1 MTYNNLKLCGFSVWT
16 RTPKGQLRVRFPQ
29 GTVNISGNENSFIAA
44 FFVQN
49 FLPMI
54 SGLSEESVQIREIQS
69 ILDGFYCVQGK
80 EIAYGR
86 KEGIAEAG

>member
-69 ILDGFYCVQGK
+69 IPYVLFCVSNESRAK
-80 EIAYGR
+80 LA
-86 KEGIAEAG
+86 

>member
-69 ILDGFYCVQGK
+69 IPYGLFCVSNESRAK
-80 EIAYGR
+80 LA
-86 KEGIAEAG
+86 